1 MNIWEFQ
8 KEQLRKHI
16 ANDPSNFY
24 TYSKEHLSL
33 AFPLVNENEIKIKEK
48 EASEA
53 KWKTKAGFDT
63 LNKKTNFNAHPKQ
76 PPQSVM
82 DDLKI
87 PFVQQKQETKQSQK
101 AAVYRPSDHGKEDF
115 YSKVKS
121 KNQTFSDPSYFN
133 TVFISGDDMVKEMA
147 ELKQKEKEDFEKKVV
162 VANQHFFVNTRVAAS
177 HQIDKHASMR
187 QDPINKVGLRL
198 GQKKLKEL
206 TARNILATK
215 GLSDVPISSFSQEQY
230 IMNEGVVK
238 PMKAKLDSTKTP
250 INRLLGSQETKDFVR
265 YTKPN
270 VSDKTVKWSPKIEPI
285 KADEKV
291 GVKWGK

>member
-1 MNIWEFQ
+1 
-8 KEQLRKHI
+8 
-16 ANDPSNFY
+16 
-24 TYSKEHLSL
+24 
-33 AFPLVNENEIKIKEK
+33 
-48 EASEA
+48 
-53 KWKTKAGFDT
+53 
-63 LNKKTNFNAHPKQ
+63 
-76 PPQSVM
+76 
-82 DDLKI
+82 
-87 PFVQQKQETKQSQK
+87 
-101 AAVYRPSDHGKEDF
+101 
-115 YSKVKS
+115 
-121 KNQTFSDPSYFN
+121 
-133 TVFISGDDMVKEMA
+133 
-147 ELKQKEKEDFEKKVV
+147 
-162 VANQHFFVNTRVAAS
+162 
-177 HQIDKHASMR
+177 MR

-291 GVKWGK
+291 GVKWGN